1 MLIDMYSFT
10 YFGVPYQIV
19 MPLLSNPG
27 VEKND
32 DAKRNYFSSNVH
44 DPSGEVLKA
53 EGRLDH
59 TS

>member
-19 MPLLSNPG
+19 MPLLSNPV

-44 DPSGEVLKA
+44 DPSGEVFKA